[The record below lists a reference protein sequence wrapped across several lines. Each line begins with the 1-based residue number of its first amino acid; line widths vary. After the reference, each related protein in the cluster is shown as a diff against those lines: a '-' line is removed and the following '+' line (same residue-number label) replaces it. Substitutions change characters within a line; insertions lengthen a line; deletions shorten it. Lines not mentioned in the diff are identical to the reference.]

1 MTRAKDSLHLIVPQ
15 RFYVHQ
21 QAHRGDRHLYATRTR
36 FIPAAILNF
45 FESRSWP
52 AANSASRSAEQRPTT
67 RVDIGARLKGM
78 WR

>member
-1 MTRAKDSLHLIVPQ
+1 MTRAKDGLHLIVPQ

-36 FIPAAILNF
+36 FIPASILNF

-52 AANSASRSAEQRPTT
+52 AANSAPRGAEQRQTT

>member
-21 QAHRGDRHLYATRTR
+21 QANRGDRHLYATRTR
-36 FIPAAILNF
+36 FIPAATLGL

-52 AANSASRSAEQRPTT
+52 AASSAPRAAEPRQTARI
-67 RVDIGARLKGM
+67 DIGARLKRM

>member
-1 MTRAKDSLHLIVPQ
+1 LIVPQ

-36 FIPAAILNF
+36 FISAPILGL

-52 AANSASRSAEQRPTT
+52 PANSAARPAEAPATVRI
-67 RVDIGARLKGM
+67 DIGARLKRM